1 MEQGRKAAPACCIML
16 LLCVLSQA
24 FCVLG
29 KAGPGVAAEAHS
41 WVMLLARSRLF
52 IDVWTVM
59 AAHSVIPQAI
69 ACGVPM
75 LIESRNVMPQ
85 EQALRLRTIR

>member
-1 MEQGRKAAPACCIML
+1 M
-16 LLCVLSQA
+16 
-24 FCVLG
+24 LG

-52 IDVWTVM
+52 IV

>member
-52 IDVWTVM
+52 IV